1 MKTIPAAL
9 YSFLYQV
16 LVRQEGQDLV
26 EYSLVFSLVAFG
38 AITGMG
44 NLASGVS
51 DVFSSVTVSL
61 TTNV

>member
-1 MKTIPAAL
+1 MKTIQAAV

-16 LVRQEGQDLV
+16 LVHQEGQDLV

-38 AITGMG
+38 AVTGMG
-44 NLASGVS
+44 SLASGIS
-51 DVFSSVTVSL
+51 NVFSSVSTTL